1 MYHLIKTLKR
11 AVLPVLILV
20 SGCAVTETNTALE
33 TRKVASYN
41 TAYNGPR
48 HTLVVG
54 TFNNRSSYQRG
65 IFSDG
70 TDRLG
75 TQSKTILQSH
85 LQQTNR
91 FDLVDRDSME
101 IIANEAS
108 ISNAQQALEGA
119 SVAVQGSVSEFG
131 RRNTGD
137 RQLFGILGAGKTQ
150 TAYAKVTLNLID
162 VRTSKI
168 LYSAAGAG
176 EYNLSRREV
185 VGFGGTAGY
194 DSTLNGKVLDLAITE
209 AINRLVEGLENG
221 SWSPTS

>member
-1 MYHLIKTLKR
+1 MHRLTTPIKYIIIS
-11 AVLPVLILV
+11 AVILLG
-20 SGCAVTETNTALE
+20 GCAVTETNTPLE

-54 TFNNRSSYQRG
+54 RFTNRSNYQRG

-75 TQSKTILQSH
+75 TQAKTILQSH

-91 FDLVDRDSME
+91 FDLVDRDEMDTLTT
-101 IIANEAS
+101 EAS
-108 ISNAQQALEGA
+108 YSDLQQSIQGA
-119 SVAVQGSVSEFG
+119 SVAVKGSVSEFG

-137 RQLFGILGAGKTQ
+137 KQLFGILGAGKTQ

-168 LYSAAGAG
+168 LYSAQGAG
-176 EYNLSRREV
+176 EYALSSREV

-209 AINRLVEGLENG
+209 ATNRLVEGLEQG
-221 SWSPTS
+221 TWSPTN

>member
-1 MYHLIKTLKR
+1 MYKFTTLLKY
-11 AVLPVLILV
+11 ATLSTVIVL

-54 TFNNRSSYQRG
+54 SFNNRSNYQRG

-75 TQSKTILQSH
+75 TQAKTILQSH

-91 FDLVDRDSME
+91 FDLVDRDVMDTLSK
-101 IIANEAS
+101 EAS
-108 ISNAQQALEGA
+108 LSNVQQSIQGA
-119 SVAVQGSVSEFG
+119 SVAVKGSVSEFG

-137 RQLFGILGAGKTQ
+137 KQLFGILGAGKTQ
-150 TAYAKVTLNLID
+150 TAIEKLSGSVVLQATTLHLMAKCLI
-162 VRTSKI
+162 
-168 LYSAAGAG
+168 
-176 EYNLSRREV
+176 SR
-185 VGFGGTAGY
+185 
-194 DSTLNGKVLDLAITE
+194 LLKL
-209 AINRLVEGLENG
+209 
-221 SWSPTS
+221 PTDW